1 MPRFHGIGETWASW
15 LSEVRIES
23 HVKTSRRQVFGYGG
37 NLASWRVD
45 GVGAARR
52 AGSWR
57 KGLPAGSLRV
67 GSFAFAQDDRA
78 RSGSEP
84 LHSLRMTG
92 ALSVGR
98 ADTGSA
104 PMGCDVYDKR
114 HGEVIEHPVVC
125 GPRGLAARVQD
136 LPYKVPVQ
144 RFNSGVVTA
153 RTVCRQRGIA
163 RCIASRWVLRIRSG

>member
-1 MPRFHGIGETWASW
+1 
-15 LSEVRIES
+15 
-23 HVKTSRRQVFGYGG
+23 
-37 NLASWRVD
+37 
-45 GVGAARR
+45 
-52 AGSWR
+52 
-57 KGLPAGSLRV
+57 
-67 GSFAFAQDDRA
+67 
-78 RSGSEP
+78 EP

-153 RTVCRQRGIA
+153 RTVCRRRGVALWIA
-163 RCIASRWVLRIRSG
+163 LRRVLRPGPWGEKRMWIFAPFRMTGIFLGNADMTLATIRPDRTCGRVRRSRR